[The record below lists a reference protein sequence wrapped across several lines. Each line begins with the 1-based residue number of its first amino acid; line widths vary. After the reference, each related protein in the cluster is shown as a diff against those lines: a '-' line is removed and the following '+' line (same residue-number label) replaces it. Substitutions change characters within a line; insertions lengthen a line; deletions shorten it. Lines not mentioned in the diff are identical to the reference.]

1 MVPSYRD
8 SSIKDLI
15 RSVRHGGNHALTD
28 LILLFKDK
36 EHPRVLIP
44 ELCRLFYKLGW
55 VTGTGGGIS
64 LRHGL
69 VKAFHTSNKIHR
81 VPQYSLV
88 MWISDVESV
97 HDKEMERS

>member
-1 MVPSYRD
+1 MPGFVESEIFDIVVSPESYKVISYRD

-15 RSVRHGGNHALTD
+15 RSVRYGGNHAVTD
-28 LILLFKDK
+28 LMLLFKAKD
-36 EHPRVLIP
+36 HPRVLIP

-69 VKAFHTSNKIHR
+69 VKAFHNNNKIHC
-81 VPQYSLV
+81 SALFT
-88 MWISDVESV
+88 
-97 HDKEMERS
+97 